1 MAGSDAGTTEWLKD
15 LATRLLP
22 NAQGCAD
29 LFRERVTAWLPFI
42 FYFLLFSLQIRYWLF
57 SAK

>member
-1 MAGSDAGTTEWLKD
+1 AGTTEWLKD

-29 LFRERVTAWLPFI
+29 LFRERVTVWLPFI
-42 FYFLLFSLQIRYWLF
+42 FLYLLFSHL
-57 SAK
+57 